1 MITRVLVVEDEA
13 IAAMAMRL
21 MLESLDCSVV
31 GVASSGQAAVDLAGQ
46 HRPDVVLMDIRLK
59 GEMSGVASARLIK
72 GRLHIPVV
80 FTTAY
85 SAEEIRSTC
94 KVDDSFL
101 FVSKPIR
108 EEELARAI
116 SIARGEHN
124 ISAPL

>member
-31 GVASSGQAAVDLAGQ
+31 GVASSGQEAVDLAGQ
-46 HRPDVVLMDIRLK
+46 YRPDVVLMDIRLK
-59 GEMSGVASARLIK
+59 GEMSGIDSARLIR
-72 GRLHIPVV
+72 GRLQIPVV

-85 SAEEIRSTC
+85 SAEEIRNTC

-101 FVSKPIR
+101 FVTKPIR
-108 EEELARAI
+108 EDELARAI
-116 SIARGEHN
+116 STARGEHR